1 MRKAPLIIVG
11 VVAVLLVASCTLA
24 AALCRQPADLPQ
36 RIAPPQLSARD
47 VLPRGELPHLSVL
60 SHATP
65 LLGAGR
71 RPLRGVYVA
80 QGNALALPSPRPTR
94 VSSHGHSQRFS
105 DRPDAAYTT
114 IPPPLSV
121 STARCS

>member
-11 VVAVLLVASCTLA
+11 MVAVLLVASCTLA
-24 AALCRQPADLPQ
+24 VALCRQPAGLPQ
-36 RIAPPQLSARD
+36 RIAPPQLSARGD
-47 VLPRGELPHLSVL
+47 LPRSELPYLSVL
-60 SHATP
+60 RHATP
-65 LLGAGR
+65 LLSGGR
-71 RPLRGVYVA
+71 RTLRGAYVA
-80 QGNALALPSPRPTR
+80 QGNALVLPSPRPTR
-94 VSSHGHSQRFS
+94 VSSHGYSQCPS